1 MRMQRAHLSGSGATA
16 GQLPAARRLAA
27 IITCLALAGCA
38 HHGPT
43 KPASETEVAYTT
55 VDAPGTA
62 RYELRDD
69 ENSNMPVQIQ
79 AEAPTYPAALI
90 GRHIAHVDVRAK
102 VVVDTQGAVSD
113 VHVDHAANAEAYPE
127 EFDAAVLAATASWR
141 YVPLRFQRWE
151 EVLDAE
157 GNVTD
162 SRLVE
167 DEARPF
173 SLDYEFSF
181 DVRDGKPLV
190 TGTSRASR

>member
-16 GQLPAARRLAA
+16 GQLPAVRRLAA
-27 IITCLALAGCA
+27 TIICLTLAGCA
-38 HHGPT
+38 HRGPT
-43 KPASETEVAYTT
+43 KPASETAVAYTT

-69 ENSNMPVQIQ
+69 ENSNTPVQIQ
-79 AEAPTYPAALI
+79 AAAPTYPAALI

-102 VVVDTQGAVSD
+102 VVVDAQGAVSD

-181 DVRDGKPLV
+181 DVRDGKPIV
-190 TGTSRASR
+190 TGTSRAWR